1 MEEIWGINLKI
12 ENNTD
17 FVVQISG
24 AQFEPLVV
32 QSLSVLEWTE
42 IIKTL
47 SLTLTFKDE
56 NDNNVMVGTL
66 IYNST
71 DGVVVNRGDLND
83 QTISMGIFVNGENE
97 INETQTSNGEVTVC
111 AWDDIINGGNITLTY
126 NNVV

>member
-24 AQFEPLVV
+24 AEFEPLVV

-66 IYNST
+66 VYNST
-71 DGVVVNRGDLND
+71 DGLVVNRGDLND

-97 INETQTSNGEVTVC
+97 INETQTSNGVVTVC
-111 AWDDIINGGNITLTY
+111 TWDDIINGGNITLTY
-126 NNVV
+126 NNAV

>member
-1 MEEIWGINLKI
+1 MEEIWGINLRI

-17 FVVQISG
+17 FVVQI
-24 AQFEPLVV
+24 ANAEFDPFVV
-32 QSLSVLEWTE
+32 ESLSVLEWTE

-66 IYNST
+66 VYNST
-71 DGVVVNRGDLND
+71 DGVIVNRGDLND
-83 QTISMGIFVNGENE
+83 QTISMDILVNGENE
-97 INETQTSNGEVTVC
+97 FNQTQISNGAVTVC
-111 AWDDIINGGNITLTY
+111 TWDDIIRGGNIGLSF

>member
-1 MEEIWGINLKI
+1 MEEIWGINLRI

-17 FVVQISG
+17 FVVQI
-24 AQFEPLVV
+24 ANAEFDPFVV
-32 QSLSVLEWTE
+32 ESLSVLEWTE

-66 IYNST
+66 VYNST
-71 DGVVVNRGDLND
+71 DGVIVNRGDLND
-83 QTISMGIFVNGENE
+83 QTISMDIFVNGENE
-97 INETQTSNGEVTVC
+97 FNQTQISNGAVTVST
-111 AWDDIINGGNITLTY
+111 WDDIIRGGNIGLSF

>member
-12 ENNTD
+12 ENNTN

-111 AWDDIINGGNITLTY
+111 VWDDIINGGNITLTY
-126 NNVV
+126 NNAV